1 MILILGGGL
10 AGTSTAYHLGDAPH
24 LVLEAAESAGG
35 LCRTREVDGFLFDY
49 TGHLLHL
56 RDEGIT
62 ALVDELLPGGF
73 DVIERQARIRSRGA
87 TLQFPFQAN
96 LHGLPRQV
104 VADCVTD
111 FAESLSVPV
120 PDDPTA
126 SFEEWSLAVR

>member
-10 AGTSTAYHLGDAPH
+10 AGTSTAYHLGEAPH
-24 LVLEAAESAGG
+24 LVLEAAQSAGG

-73 DVIERQARIRSRGA
+73 DVIERHVPPDHHSGRYAEATLNQSGIGGTGAINYRAGLGA
-87 TLQFPFQAN
+87 T
-96 LHGLPRQV
+96 
-104 VADCVTD
+104 T
-111 FAESLSVPV
+111 
-120 PDDPTA
+120 
-126 SFEEWSLAVR
+126 